1 MAGPSEAG
9 QKMNMSIESAL
20 LIPIPET
27 EALVARFRIQYD
39 PSAALGVPA
48 HVTVLYPFKPPGEL
62 TKDVVQS
69 LSDLFSRLP
78 GFGASFTESRRFPG
92 MLYLS
97 PEPASLFRHLTEI
110 VAEHFPETPPYGGQF
125 AEVIPHLTVAQV
137 SEPQRL
143 DVIVV
148 AFERAAQ
155 GRLPIQAKVK
165 EVVLMDNETGYWQIR
180 HRFALATGVA

>member
-1 MAGPSEAG
+1 
-9 QKMNMSIESAL
+9 MNMSIESVL
-20 LIPIPET
+20 LIPIPEA
-27 EALVARFRIQYD
+27 EALVGNFRIQFD
-39 PSAALGVPA
+39 PSAASGVPA
-48 HVTVLYPFKPPGEL
+48 HVTVLYPFKSPGEL

-78 GFGASFTESRRFPG
+78 GFRASFTESRRFPG

-97 PEPASLFRHLTEI
+97 PEPASLFRHLTET

-125 AEVIPHLTVAQV
+125 AQIIPHLTVAQV

-155 GRLPIQAKVK
+155 GRLPIQAEVK
-165 EVVLMDNETGYWQIR
+165 EVVLMDNESGYWQIR
-180 HRFALATGVA
+180 HRFDLATGVA